1 MRRSVLFR
9 SNPIVVTKN
18 KTNIQT
24 IREKVLLNT
33 LLGSLILGAVA
44 LGVAVPARVQSG
56 QNVLAALY
64 LVFFTWLLVVT
75 LLRHL
80 PYNLRVFSL
89 LFVIFLLGVTT
100 LISDGLY
107 GNGRIF
113 FIALPVI
120 ASILMGSL
128 AGLWILFLSGGFIAL
143 TAYFSWSGIISLPS
157 NELIGTVHQ
166 DSMVWSLG
174 IMVFI
179 LVGGTLLI
187 TIVSMLQGIRQILA
201 SERELRADLDDERAQ
216 LERRV
221 ILRTQGLEGRL
232 AQIRTAGEISTKI
245 NAILD
250 PQEIYHQVVE
260 WIRNGFDLYFVGIY
274 EINAIGDQVELKA
287 ATGDAG
293 RQMVAESHR
302 LPLNSLSIVG
312 SSISNQ
318 KARIA
323 LDVGQDAVQFNYP
336 LLPQTRSEI
345 VIPLLTSRSS
355 DPLFRTTPLDPVR
368 SCLGAITLHSF
379 NPMAFDSDD
388 VAIYQGIA
396 SSLATALENAKLFQH
411 VRQSLEDISTLNRQY
426 LRESWA
432 KVMNLHGV
440 LSYEAKGD
448 IGLETEGRLD
458 VNSIPLVLRDQVIG
472 LLSLENKVQE
482 GENYSLTPEDRT
494 FVDAVITQAA
504 LALENVRL
512 LEETQKRASNERL
525 LAEISRKARG
535 STDLEAI
542 LRMAVREI
550 GLGMGASEAL
560 ISLEVPAIEPGS
572 DNILRKP

>member
-9 SNPIVVTKN
+9 SNPIVVTQN

-100 LISDGLY
+100 LTSDGLY

-368 SCLGAITLHSF
+368 PCLAAITLHSF

-472 LLSLENKVQE
+472 LLSLEN
-482 GENYSLTPEDRT
+482 
-494 FVDAVITQAA
+494 
-504 LALENVRL
+504 
-512 LEETQKRASNERL
+512 
-525 LAEISRKARG
+525 
-535 STDLEAI
+535 
-542 LRMAVREI
+542 
-550 GLGMGASEAL
+550 
-560 ISLEVPAIEPGS
+560 
-572 DNILRKP
+572 